1 MFRFRTLVVLLVSLA
16 VGCTCGEKTTTEKV
30 TAAGKAPP
38 LDLKPLPQAPT
49 VSVQQEPG
57 FGEDLEVAAAR
68 PQGLIE
74 AEVRPTVTF
83 SKPVKSLEQVEE
95 QRAKDKAQPFA
106 RIEPK
111 LEGEWRW
118 LGSASAE
125 FVPSKLVPLSTHYT
139 VTVMKGLAA
148 LDGTAL
154 KEDYSF
160 TFDTPP
166 LKLEDVAPFRGFR
179 WLKADDEI
187 RLLFNQ
193 PVANSELESKAWF
206 KVQDEP
212 QPFKLKVIKRVSIQD
227 EKREEVE
234 AARKAG
240 KRPPADYEPLSDDER
255 GYRNQQMRY
264 VVKPEKPFPLGKD
277 VTLELSPDGLHGEQ
291 GPAPMTLTETPA
303 WRTYGPLE
311 LADAQFCGDGHCS
324 YGPLEVRTSNEV
336 ELETVKSKLKIEP
349 SVEIDWDA
357 AHTWAPA
364 NQYENSPWAKLVLPG
379 KFKPGIE
386 YKISIAAGVT
396 DVFKQTSAKP
406 FASSAATAE
415 LEPSLVTGPYMG
427 LIEAGAESPKLPVE
441 VANLSVLDVRMWNIT
456 QPAELV
462 QAFLEHDRA
471 QWLKRNDDFHETQN
485 LKYRRNEGHVHPVE
499 LSKIFKDKKT
509 GVALVTVN
517 SKDLKY
523 PLENGAP
530 SLVQVTDL
538 AAHVKVGPKKSAV
551 WVTRLSSGAPVAG
564 ADVTL
569 YDETGA
575 QKWKGTTGADGV
587 ADVPGTV
594 ELKVNTMEYAWEY
607 PKLVVLAQKDGDLA
621 GTADTWAS
629 GVEPYE
635 FGLSEGWEGDAP
647 QAHGFVFTDRGIYR
661 PGDTVYVKGVARF
674 RRVGDLKSPSAGSV
688 MTVTVTDSKNEK
700 VKTADVKVSK
710 YGTFALDA
718 VVGKDAP
725 TGYYGITANGEAESG
740 GFELHGSFRVE
751 EYRAPQFRVDVE
763 TPKKSLVQGEALEAK
778 VLARYLFGGAMA
790 DAKVKWS
797 VNRSSTSFSSDAAPD
812 FSFSQ
817 ETWWWDDREPEA
829 SNGFFAS
836 GNGTCDAKGEL
847 PLAPGKVEAPGEKP
861 WKYTV
866 EGEVEDVNRQ
876 AVAGRVE
883 LTVHPSQFYVGLRAP
898 TGFMQ
903 TGNEYGFETVVT
915 DTDGKRVGGRKVD
928 VSIVERVWKSVK
940 KKDATGG
947 FSTVSEPEE
956 KEVSKCAVTSAADQ
970 AVPCKFKPA
979 DSGFYIVKAS
989 VQDDGGRKHSSSMG
1003 AYATGPGFVSWQR
1016 NDTDRIELVADKAK
1030 YDVGETAK
1038 VLIKSPYPEANALL
1052 TVEREGVLSRRV
1064 LALKGSVTTVDVPI
1078 TEDAVPNIYV
1088 GVVLMRPRVAQG
1100 GIETGDDP
1108 GRPNA
1113 RIGLVKLDVEKKT
1126 KRLAVK
1132 VTTDKPQYQPGQEVT
1147 VSLDIGKADAEVT
1160 LYAVDEAVLRL
1171 TSYQTPDPINAIFT
1185 ERPLSV
1191 RLGEPLLHLVRRRSY
1206 GEKGEP
1212 AGGGGGNGEG
1222 AGFRSN
1228 FKTTAIWLPS
1238 LEVHGTGT
1246 AKFRLPDNLTTFR
1259 IMAVAVTDGDRF
1271 GSGDVSIQVNK
1282 PVLVLPA
1289 LPRFAR
1295 VGDKFEAGVVV
1306 HTYGTSA
1313 GEVTVTASV
1322 QGATLT
1328 GAAEKKVQVSETAPK
1343 EVRFAF
1349 TAEAPGTAVFRFK
1362 AVKGSDQD
1370 GVEEKIPV
1378 ELPVAMEAVATYG
1391 DTDGKAVEG
1400 VVPPKEV
1407 WPDLGGLQ
1415 VTMASTSLGNFSQGF
1430 QQLIE
1435 YPYGCLEQQS
1445 SRLIP
1450 FIALREIAGQFKV
1463 PWPGPDKKK
1472 LAKESE
1478 FNALLN
1484 TYLFPTLDVS
1494 KERDPD
1500 AVIATTVKS
1509 IMSLQSGDG
1518 SFKYWP
1524 DAWCGTSWTSAYA
1537 ALTLQRAKDV
1547 GFDVPEERLA
1557 RASGFLSKVAGGTC
1571 LPCEHSCDD
1580 ETRVLAAYTLA
1591 RMKQPKAS
1599 VYGELYSRRDK
1610 LPLFSQA
1617 LLANAMFVGGGDRKK
1632 AQALLQEILN
1642 YAKESPKGLHIE
1654 EANTKTYATYFGSD
1668 TRTNGAVLQALTDI
1682 NPSHPF
1688 VGKMA
1693 RYLTSVRQGDG
1704 EWRNTQEAAWSLMAL
1719 TEVVRTKEKDTPDYK
1734 ATVAMGA
1741 ASLFEQT
1748 FKGRSMKIQ
1757 EQKLPMAELLKK
1769 TGGTEQKLT
1778 FSKDGTGVLYYSA
1791 LLKYAPKQLPMTSLD
1806 NGLFVQRWFEPYTG
1820 GGQSTKFYAGDLVRV
1835 RVRVATNQERHWAA
1849 FEVPL
1854 PAGLEPVDTSL
1865 STTAKNV
1872 SSPNEEKRD
1881 VGYEGEGEEE
1891 GEGGSAYEGEE
1902 MGPWA
1907 FAFWSPFNHVE
1918 QRDSRVVLF
1927 ADHLP
1932 PGVHVSS
1939 FVARATTPGTYLMK
1953 PARGELM
1960 YEPEVW
1966 GRSEGGTF
1974 EVVLPTPVSEK

>member
-1 MFRFRTLVVLLVSLA
+1 M
-16 VGCTCGEKTTTEKV
+16 
-30 TAAGKAPP
+30 
-38 LDLKPLPQAPT
+38 
-49 VSVQQEPG
+49 
-57 FGEDLEVAAAR
+57 
-68 PQGLIE
+68 
-74 AEVRPTVTF
+74 
-83 SKPVKSLEQVEE
+83 
-95 QRAKDKAQPFA
+95 
-106 RIEPK
+106 
-111 LEGEWRW
+111 
-118 LGSASAE
+118 
-125 FVPSKLVPLSTHYT
+125 
-139 VTVMKGLAA
+139 
-148 LDGTAL
+148 
-154 KEDYSF
+154 
-160 TFDTPP
+160 
-166 LKLEDVAPFRGFR
+166 
-179 WLKADDEI
+179 
-187 RLLFNQ
+187 
-193 PVANSELESKAWF
+193 
-206 KVQDEP
+206 
-212 QPFKLKVIKRVSIQD
+212 
-227 EKREEVE
+227 
-234 AARKAG
+234 
-240 KRPPADYEPLSDDER
+240 SDDER

-264 VVKPEKPFPLGKD
+264 TLKPEKPFPLAHN
-277 VTLELSPDGLHGEQ
+277 VTLVIGEGLHGEA
-291 GPAPMTLTETPA
+291 GKEPMVPAEPPSWT
-303 WRTYGPLE
+303 TYGPLE
-311 LADAQFCGDGHCS
+311 LEDGQFCGSSGCS
-324 YGPLEVRTSNEV
+324 YGPLKIYTSNEID
-336 ELETVKSKLKIEP
+336 LESLKSRLTIAP
-349 SVEIDWDA
+349 AVEIDWESSHA
-357 AHTWAPA
+357 SAPTGEYQTSERA
-364 NQYENSPWAKLVLPG
+364 QVVING
-379 KFKPGIE
+379 KFRPGTE
-386 YKISIAAGVT
+386 YKISVKPGVT
-396 DVFKQTSAKP
+396 DLFKQASAKP
-406 FASSAATAE
+406 FYSAPRTE
-415 LEPSLVTGPYMG
+415 DLEPSLVTGPYMG
-427 LIEAGAESPKLPVE
+427 LIEASGEAPKLPVE
-441 VANLSVLDVRMWNIT
+441 VANLSSLDVKMWSIT

-462 QAFLEHDRA
+462 GAFLEHDRHG
-471 QWLKRNDDFHETQN
+471 WLKRGDDFHEVQQ
-485 LKYRRNEGHVHPVE
+485 LKYPRNNGRVHPIE

-509 GVALVTVN
+509 GVALVSLN

-523 PLENGAP
+523 QSAEGYPQ
-530 SLVQVTDL
+530 LVQVTDL
-538 AAHVKVGPKKSAV
+538 AAHVKTGPKRSTV
-551 WVTRLSSGAPVAG
+551 WVTRMSTGAPVEN
-564 ADVTL
+564 ADVTI
-569 YDETGA
+569 YDDTGA
-575 QKWKGTTGADGV
+575 SKWTGKTGSDGV

-594 ELKVNTMEYAWEY
+594 ELKLAATEYAWEY
-607 PKLVVLAQKDGDLA
+607 PKLVVIAQKDGDLA
-621 GTADTWAS
+621 GTANTWAS
-629 GVEPYE
+629 GVEAYE
-635 FGLSEGWEGDAP
+635 FGIAEGWEGDVP
-647 QAHGFVFTDRGIYR
+647 KTEGDTFTDRGIYR
-661 PGDTVYVKGVARF
+661 PGDTVYVKGVVRF
-674 RRVGDLKSPSAGSV
+674 RRVGELKSPAAGSA
-688 MTVTVTDSKNEK
+688 MTFKVADSKGET
-700 VKTADVKVSK
+700 VKSGEVKVSK
-710 YGTFALDA
+710 YGTFSFEAQ
-718 VVGKDAP
+718 VPKDAP
-725 TGYYGITANGEAESG
+725 TGYYEVTINGKAESG
-740 GFELHGSFRVE
+740 ELQLHSAFRVE

-763 TPKKSLVQGEALEAK
+763 TPKKSMVQGEALTAK
-778 VLARYLFGGAMA
+778 VIARYLFGGAMA

-797 VNRSSTSFSSDAAPD
+797 VNRASTSFSSDAAPD

-817 ETWWWDDREPEA
+817 ETWWWDDREPEP

-836 GNGTCDAKGEL
+836 GNGLCDAKGEL

-883 LTVHPSQFYVGLRAP
+883 FTVHPSQVYVGLRAP

-903 TGNEYGFETVVT
+903 VGTEYGFDTVVV
-915 DTDGKRVGGRKVD
+915 DTEGKRVAGRKLE
-928 VSIVERVWKSVK
+928 VSVVQRVWKSVK

-947 FSTVSEPEE
+947 FATVSEPEE
-956 KEVSKCAVTSAADQ
+956 KEVSKCALTSAADGP
-970 AVPCKFKPA
+970 VPCKFKPA
-979 DSGFYIVKAS
+979 DSGFFIVKAS
-989 VQDDGGRKHSSSMG
+989 VQDDAGRKHSSSLG

-1016 NDTDRIELVADKAK
+1016 NDTDRIELVPDKTK

-1052 TVEREGVLSRRV
+1052 TVEREGVLTRRV
-1064 LALKGSVTTVDVPI
+1064 LALKGSVTTVEVPI
-1078 TEDAVPNIYV
+1078 TEDMVPNIYA
-1088 GVVLMRPRVAQG
+1088 GVILMRPRVAQG

-1113 RIGLVKLDVEKKT
+1113 RIGLVKLTVEKKT

-1147 VSLDIGKADAEVT
+1147 VSLDVKDSKGAGADSEIT

-1171 TSYQTPDPINAIFT
+1171 TQYETPDVLSRIFA

-1191 RLGEPLLHLVRRRSY
+1191 RIGEPLLHLVRRRSY

-1222 AGFRSN
+1222 AGMRTN
-1228 FKTTAIWLPS
+1228 FKTTALWMPE
-1238 LEVHGTGT
+1238 LEAKGGKAT
-1246 AKFRLPDNLTTFR
+1246 AKFKLPDNLTTFR
-1259 IMAVAVTDGDRF
+1259 IMAVAVTEGDRF
-1271 GSGDVSIQVNK
+1271 GAGEVAIQVNK

-1306 HTYGTSA
+1306 HTYGTAA

-1322 QGATLT
+1322 KGATLS
-1328 GAAEKKVQVSETAPK
+1328 GPAEQKVQVSETAPK

-1349 TAEAPGTAVFRFK
+1349 SADAPGTAVFQFR
-1362 AVKGSDQD
+1362 ATKGEDKD

-1400 VVPPKEV
+1400 VAPPKDV
-1407 WPDLGGLQ
+1407 WTDLGGLQ
-1415 VTMASTSLGNFSQGF
+1415 VTMASTSLGNFGQGF

-1445 SRLIP
+1445 SRLVP
-1450 FIALREIAGQFKV
+1450 FIALREIAGQFGV

-1472 LAKESE
+1472 LAAESE
-1478 FNALLN
+1478 FNAMLN

-1500 AVIATTVKS
+1500 VVITSTLKS
-1509 IMSLQSGDG
+1509 IMNLQAQDG

-1524 DAWCGTSWTSAYA
+1524 DAWCGTSWTSAWA

-1547 GFDVPEERLA
+1547 GFDIPDERLK
-1557 RASGFLSKVAGGTC
+1557 RAQGFLSKVAGGTC

-1580 ETRVLAAYTLA
+1580 ETRVMAAYVLA

-1599 VYGELYSRRDK
+1599 VYAELYGRRDK

-1632 AQALLQEILN
+1632 ANALLQEILN

-1682 NPSHPF
+1682 SPTHPF

-1704 EWRNTQEAAWSLMAL
+1704 EWRTTQEAAWSLMAL

-1741 ASLFEQT
+1741 ASLFEQS
-1748 FKGRSMKIQ
+1748 FKGRSMKVQ

-1769 TGGTEQKLT
+1769 TGGGEQKLT
-1778 FSKDGTGVLYYSA
+1778 FAKEGTGVLYYSA
-1791 LLKYAPKQLPMTSLD
+1791 LLKYAPKALPMTSLD
-1806 NGLFVQRWFEPYTG
+1806 NGLFVQRWFEPYAG

-1849 FEVPL
+1849 IEVPL
-1854 PAGLEPVDTSL
+1854 PAGLEPVDTTL
-1865 STTAKNV
+1865 ATTAKNA
-1872 SSPNEEKRD
+1872 SSPSEEKRD

-1891 GEGGSAYEGEE
+1891 GSEGGAYEGEE

-1907 FAFWSPFNHVE
+1907 FAFWSPFNHIE

-1966 GRSEGGTF
+1966 GRSEGGSF
-1974 EVVLPTPVSEK
+1974 EVVLPTPVSAK